1 MLDYRQ
7 EIKAGS
13 FATLITALMVVM
25 AKGKVEAYMV
35 TISRLLILAVLLLS
49 IPLLAACDRA
59 PGEVVQSTQTEPA
72 TRVETPASSENAPVE
87 DAAAPAETTASAEE
101 ETAELPEATVA
112 EPQTAATGDPA
123 ETAAA
128 PPEPF
133 PPDPVEVTF
142 FTPEQQ
148 EGPYY
153 TVDKP
158 ADRDNDLVTF
168 AGATAIPAGQV
179 VEFGGIVY
187 DAGGYPIEGAVVE
200 IWQTDASGVYHH
212 PGDPG
217 TGNRDRNFQFYGE
230 AQTDANGSY
239 MFRTILP
246 GLYEPRPR
254 HIHVKVRLDGQE
266 VLTTQFY
273 FAGEIDLQGA
283 EAMMLIDAQPGVD
296 DDGNAILV
304 GRRDIFLNVGAVGG

>member
-1 MLDYRQ
+1 M
-7 EIKAGS
+7 I
-13 FATLITALMVVM
+13 VM
-25 AKGKVEAYMV
+25 AKGKVEATMV
-35 TISRLLILAVLLLS
+35 TISRLLILAALLLS

-72 TRVETPASSENAPVE
+72 TRVETPAPAENAPVE
-87 DAAAPAETTASAEE
+87 DGAAPAEPAASAEE
-101 ETAELPEATVA
+101 ETAELPEATFAEATVA
-112 EPQTAATGDPA
+112 EAQMAATGDPA
-123 ETAAA
+123 ETAVA
-128 PPEPF
+128 PPEAF

-142 FTPEQQ
+142 FTPAQQ

-158 ADRDNDLVTF
+158 ADRDNDLVTL

-187 DAGGYPIEGAVVE
+187 DAGGYAIEGAVVE
-200 IWQTDASGVYHH
+200 IWQTDASGVYLH

-239 MFRTILP
+239 KFRTILP

-304 GRRDIFLNVGAVGG
+304 GERDIFLNVGAAGG